1 MRNIFI
7 ITLIFVSF
15 CSYSQLK
22 KGARVI
28 DLSLAYNKT
37 DYANFRV
44 LSNFFV
50 QPLVGFTKSENQ
62 LIYAGIRYERQNHD
76 YSGSFSVRNLTSLVV
91 GFERLFELNPKIYFS
106 PFLSGTVGVGTQ
118 KDDNMSNDLKAFTVS
133 LRPRLHYFINSK
145 WSVVASV
152 GAIEYQR
159 EIQNNDFV
167 NFAQEYFSANLN
179 ASNVFFGIRLNLN
192 NE

>member
-1 MRNIFI
+1 MRKLFAIFLLFGSL
-7 ITLIFVSF
+7 TSF
-15 CSYSQLK
+15 SQLK
-22 KGARVI
+22 EGAKAI

-37 DYANFRV
+37 DYASYQV
-44 LSNFFV
+44 LSNFFI
-50 QPLVGFTKSENQ
+50 QPLVGFAKSENQ
-62 LIYAGIRYERQNHD
+62 LIYVGIRYEKQKYD
-76 YSGSFSVRNLTSLVV
+76 YSSSISDRNLTSLVV
-91 GFERLFELNPKIYFS
+91 GFERLFELSPKIYFS
-106 PFLSGTVGVGTQ
+106 PFLSGTVGLGTQ
-118 KDDNMSNDLKAFTVS
+118 EDSSMSNNLKAFTVS
-133 LRPRLHYFINSK
+133 LRPRLHYFINGK